1 MNNLYDKLIELNDK
15 EFLIKIFTPNIM
27 ELLDNKDIDLMI
39 KKGINNN
46 ILNKEEIEKLQS
58 FKH

>member
-1 MNNLYDKLIELNDK
+1 MNNLYDKLIKLNDK
-15 EFLIKIFTPNIM
+15 EFLIKIFTPGIM

-46 ILNKEEIEKLQS
+46 ILTKEEIEKLQS

>member
-1 MNNLYDKLIELNDK
+1 
-15 EFLIKIFTPNIM
+15 M

-46 ILNKEEIEKLQS
+46 ILTKEEIEKLQS